1 VCKRF
6 LPGISG
12 AFFLTLL
19 LTCSGC
25 NREGPEKN
33 GKSEVTTSSAV
44 TAPVT
49 RENLSST
56 LTVAGQFEAYQ
67 DVDLHAKVS
76 GYIRRIN
83 VDIGDRVR
91 TGQVIATLEI
101 PELDA
106 QLAGAQA
113 QVRHSQSEIGRAQS
127 EVTRAQANHTA
138 LHEAYTRLDQA
149 SKQRPGL
156 VAQQELDDA
165 FAKDQNSEAQ
175 IDVAK
180 AALEAAREQLGV
192 SKADDQ
198 RVHAL
203 SNYSVVTAPF
213 DGVVTKRYADTGS
226 LIQAGTA
233 SNTQAMPVV
242 RVAQSGLLRLRM
254 PVPEADVPFIQ
265 EGGEVQVR
273 VNATRKTFTGKIIRF
288 TRSLDTSTR
297 TMLVEV
303 DVLNPKLTLSPGM
316 YAETTISLQRRDQVL
331 TIPSQAVV
339 QDGNQSYVLV
349 LDQANKVQK
358 KTVALGIQGSDR
370 TEVVNGVSQGEQV
383 IVSGQVNYQP
393 GETVRPRPLTIGM
406 PPQEGSH

>member
-1 VCKRF
+1 VRKRF
-6 LPGISG
+6 LSGISG
-12 AFFLTLL
+12 ALCLTML
-19 LTCSGC
+19 LTWSGC
-25 NREGPEKN
+25 NREGPAKE
-33 GKSEVTTSSAV
+33 GESAVTTPSAV
-44 TAPVT
+44 TAPVV

-91 TGQVIATLEI
+91 MGEVIATLEI

-106 QLAGAQA
+106 QVAGAQA

-192 SKADDQ
+192 SNADDQ

-203 SNYSVVTAPF
+203 SSYSVVTAPF
-213 DGVVTKRYADTGS
+213 DGVITKRYADTGS

-233 SNTQAMPVV
+233 SDTQSMPVV
-242 RVAQSGLLRLRM
+242 RLAQSGLLRLRM
-254 PVPEADVPFIQ
+254 PVPEADVPSIQ

-273 VNATRKTFTGKIIRF
+273 VQATGKTFTGKIIRF

-303 DVLNPKLTLSPGM
+303 DVPNPKLTLSPGM
-316 YAETTISLQRRDQVL
+316 YAETVISLQQRDRVL
-331 TIPSQAVV
+331 TIPSQSVV
-339 QDGNQSYVLV
+339 QDGNQSYVLA

-370 TEVVNGVSQGEQV
+370 TEIVKGLSQGEQV

-393 GETVRPRPLTIGM
+393 GETVRPRPLSISM
-406 PPQEGSH
+406 PPQEGSR

>member
-1 VCKRF
+1 VRKRF
-6 LPGISG
+6 FSGILG
-12 AFFLTLL
+12 TLFLTLFL
-19 LTCSGC
+19 ASSGC
-25 NREGPEKN
+25 SRKGSAKEGE
-33 GKSEVTTSSAV
+33 SAV
-44 TAPVT
+44 APSAVVAPVI

-56 LTVAGQFEAYQ
+56 LTVAGQFEPFQ

-91 TGQVIATLEI
+91 TGAVIATLEV

-106 QLAGAQA
+106 QVAGAQA

-127 EVTRAQANHTA
+127 EVTRAQANHVA

-180 AALEAAREQLGV
+180 SALEAAREQLGI
-192 SKADDQ
+192 SRADDQ

-203 SNYSVVTAPF
+203 SSYSVVTAPF
-213 DGVVTKRYADTGS
+213 DGVISKRYADTGS
-226 LIQAGTA
+226 LIQAGTT

-242 RVAQSGLLRLRM
+242 RLAQSGLLRLRM

-265 EGGEVQVR
+265 EGGEVQVK
-273 VNATRKTFTGKIIRF
+273 VQATGKTFTGKIIRF
-288 TRSLDTSTR
+288 TRALDTSTR

-303 DVLNPKLTLSPGM
+303 DVPNPKLTLSPGM
-316 YAETTISLQRRDQVL
+316 YAETVISLQQRNHVL

-339 QDGNQSYVLV
+339 QGDSDSYVLA
-349 LDQANKVQK
+349 LDHANQVQK
-358 KTVALGIQGSDR
+358 KLVTLGIQGSDR
-370 TEVVNGVSQGEQV
+370 TEIVNGLSAGEQV

-393 GETVRPRPLTIGM
+393 GETVRPRPLSITM
-406 PPQEGSH
+406 PPQGGSL

>member
-1 VCKRF
+1 VRKRF
-6 LPGISG
+6 LSGISG
-12 AFFLTLL
+12 VLCLTML
-19 LTCSGC
+19 LTWSGC
-25 NREGPEKN
+25 NREGPAKE
-33 GKSEVTTSSAV
+33 GESAVTTPSAV
-44 TAPVT
+44 TAPVV

-91 TGQVIATLEI
+91 MGEVIATLEI

-106 QLAGAQA
+106 QVAGAQA

-192 SKADDQ
+192 SNADDQ

-203 SNYSVVTAPF
+203 SSYSVVTAPF
-213 DGVVTKRYADTGS
+213 DGVITKRYADTGS

-233 SNTQAMPVV
+233 SDTQSMPVV
-242 RVAQSGLLRLRM
+242 RLAQSGLLRLRM
-254 PVPEADVPFIQ
+254 PVPEADVPAIQ

-273 VNATRKTFTGKIIRF
+273 VQATGKTFTGKIIRF

-303 DVLNPKLTLSPGM
+303 DVPNPKLTLSPGM
-316 YAETTISLQRRDQVL
+316 YAETVISLQQRDRVL

-339 QDGNQSYVLV
+339 QDGNQSYVLA

-370 TEVVNGVSQGEQV
+370 TEIVKGLSQSEQV

-393 GETVRPRPLTIGM
+393 GETVRPRPLSISM
-406 PPQEGSH
+406 PPQEGSR

>member
-1 VCKRF
+1 
-6 LPGISG
+6 
-12 AFFLTLL
+12 
-19 LTCSGC
+19 
-25 NREGPEKN
+25 
-33 GKSEVTTSSAV
+33 
-44 TAPVT
+44 
-49 RENLSST
+49 
-56 LTVAGQFEAYQ
+56 
-67 DVDLHAKVS
+67 VS
-76 GYIRRIN
+76 GYIRKIN

-91 TGQVIATLEI
+91 TGEVIATLEV

-106 QLAGAQA
+106 QVAGAQA
-113 QVRHSQSEIGRAQS
+113 QVRHSQSEIGRAES
-127 EVTRAQANHTA
+127 EVTRAQANHAA

-180 AALEAAREQLGV
+180 AALEAAREQLGI

-203 SNYSVVTAPF
+203 SSYSVVTAPF
-213 DGVVTKRYADTGS
+213 DGVISRRYADTGS

-254 PVPEADVPFIQ
+254 PVPEADVPFIR

-273 VNATRKTFTGKIIRF
+273 VQATAKTFTGKLIRF
-288 TRSLDTSTR
+288 TRALDTSTR

-303 DVLNPKLTLSPGM
+303 DVPNPKLTLTPGM
-316 YAETTISLQRRDQVL
+316 YAETMITLQQRNHVL
-331 TIPSQAVV
+331 AIPSQAVV
-339 QDGNQSYVLV
+339 RDGNQSYVLA
-349 LDQANKVQK
+349 LDQANRVQK
-358 KTVALGIQGSDR
+358 KTITLGIQGSDR
-370 TEVVNGVSQGEQV
+370 TEIVDGLSEGESV

-393 GETVRPRPLTIGM
+393 GETVRPRPLSITM
-406 PPQEGSH
+406 PPREGSR

>member
-1 VCKRF
+1 VRKRF
-6 LPGISG
+6 FSGILG
-12 AFFLTLL
+12 TLFLTLFL
-19 LTCSGC
+19 ASSGC
-25 NREGPEKN
+25 SRKGSAKE
-33 GKSEVTTSSAV
+33 SEPAVAPSAV
-44 TAPVT
+44 VAPVI

-56 LTVAGQFEAYQ
+56 LTVAGQFEPFQ

-91 TGQVIATLEI
+91 TGAVIATLEV

-106 QLAGAQA
+106 QVAGAQA

-127 EVTRAQANHTA
+127 EVTRAQANHVA

-180 AALEAAREQLGV
+180 SALEAAREQLGI
-192 SKADDQ
+192 SRADDQ

-203 SNYSVVTAPF
+203 SSYSVVTAPF
-213 DGVVTKRYADTGS
+213 DGVISKRYADTGS
-226 LIQAGTA
+226 LIQAGTT

-242 RVAQSGLLRLRM
+242 RLAQSGLLRLRM

-265 EGGEVQVR
+265 EGGEVQVK
-273 VNATRKTFTGKIIRF
+273 VQATGKTFTGKIIRF
-288 TRSLDTSTR
+288 TRALDTSTR

-303 DVLNPKLTLSPGM
+303 DVPNPKLTLSPGM
-316 YAETTISLQRRDQVL
+316 YAETVISLQQRNRVL

-339 QDGNQSYVLV
+339 QGDSDSYVLA
-349 LDQANKVQK
+349 LDHANQVQK
-358 KTVALGIQGSDR
+358 KLVTLGIQGSDR
-370 TEVVNGVSQGEQV
+370 TEIVNGLSAGEQV

-393 GETVRPRPLTIGM
+393 GETVRPRPLSITM
-406 PPQEGSH
+406 PPQGGSL

>member
-1 VCKRF
+1 MHKRF
-6 LPGISG
+6 FPVFAG
-12 AFFLTLL
+12 AMFLTLL
-19 LTCSGC
+19 LTSLGC
-25 NREGPEKN
+25 NREGPASGGE
-33 GKSEVTTSSAV
+33 SAAPVPSAV
-44 TAPVT
+44 VAPVT
-49 RENLSST
+49 REDLSSI

-76 GYIRRIN
+76 GYISRIN

-91 TGQVIATLEI
+91 TGQVIATLEV

-106 QLAGAQA
+106 QVAGAQA

-127 EVTRAQANHTA
+127 EVTRAQANHAA

-180 AALEAAREQLGV
+180 AALEAAGEQLGV

-198 RVHAL
+198 RIHAL
-203 SNYSVVTAPF
+203 SSYSIVTAPF
-213 DGVVTKRYADTGS
+213 DGVISKRYADTGS
-226 LIQAGTA
+226 LIQAGTT

-265 EGGEVQVR
+265 EGGEVQVH
-273 VNATRKTFTGKIIRF
+273 VQATGKTFTGKIIRF
-288 TRSLDTSTR
+288 TRQLDASTR
-297 TMLVEV
+297 TMLAEV
-303 DVLNPKLTLSPGM
+303 DVPNSKLTLSPGM
-316 YAETTISLQRRDQVL
+316 YAETVISLQQRNHVL
-331 TIPSQAVV
+331 AIPSQAVV
-339 QDGNQSYVLV
+339 RDGNQPYVLA
-349 LDQANKVQK
+349 LDRANKVEK
-358 KTVALGIQGSDR
+358 KTVTLGIQGSDR
-370 TEVVNGVSQGEQV
+370 TEIVHGLFEGESV

-393 GETVRPRPLTIGM
+393 GETVHPRPLSISM
-406 PPQEGSH
+406 PPQEGSR

>member
-1 VCKRF
+1 MRKRF
-6 LPGISG
+6 LPVLSG
-12 AFFLTLL
+12 ALFLTLL
-19 LTCSGC
+19 LTSVGC
-25 NREGPEKN
+25 NREGPAN
-33 GKSEVTTSSAV
+33 GGESAPTVPSAV
-44 TAPVT
+44 VAPVA

-67 DVDLHAKVS
+67 EVDLHAKVS

-83 VDIGDRVR
+83 VDIGDRVK
-91 TGQVIATLEI
+91 TGQVIATLEV

-106 QLAGAQA
+106 QVAGAQA
-113 QVRHSQSEIGRAQS
+113 QVRHSRSEIGRAQS
-127 EVTRAQANHTA
+127 EVVRAQANHAA

-180 AALEAAREQLGV
+180 AAVEAAGEQLGV
-192 SKADDQ
+192 SQADDQ

-203 SNYSVVTAPF
+203 SSYSVVTAPF
-213 DGVVTKRYADTGS
+213 DGVISKRYADTGS

-273 VNATRKTFTGKIIRF
+273 VQATGRTFTGKLIRF

-303 DVLNPKLTLSPGM
+303 DVPNPKLTLTPGM
-316 YAETTISLQRRDQVL
+316 YAETTITLQQRNHVL
-331 TIPSQAVV
+331 TVPSQAVV
-339 QDGNQSYVLV
+339 RDGEQSYVLA
-349 LDQANKVQK
+349 LDQAQKVQK
-358 KTVALGIQGSDR
+358 KTVTLGIQGSDR
-370 TEVVNGVSQGEQV
+370 TEIVNGLAEGESV

-393 GETVRPRPLTIGM
+393 GEAVHPRPFSISM
-406 PPQEGSH
+406 PRREGSR